1 MGLNVLSS
9 NFLMTLRWMVQL
21 LRHKEVMLSIGTW
34 TSLRNE
40 PTWKEWGS
48 TCWSARCYS
57 SVGAI
62 ADMSTD
68 WMNNWEQLCGEKLVF
83 LVNGKLQM
91 SQECA
96 LAIWKAISDLES
108 TEKGVASQKR
118 ELLVPFYS
126 DLLRLHLGS
135 WVQETHDVEH
145 LDCILSR
152 LQRWS
157 EDWST
162 PPMNTGWESWTCSFW
177 RREGFRDLL
186 EAFQYLTGGK
196 LAFYLVL

>member
-21 LRHKEVMLSIGTW
+21 LRHKEVMLSTGTW

-108 TEKGVASQKR
+108 TEKGVASRKR
-118 ELLVPFYS
+118 ELLVLFWPLEVPFGIMS
-126 DLLRLHLGS
+126 TRKMWSTWTAS
-135 WVQETHDVEH
+135 WVGYKDG
-145 LDCILSR
+145 
-152 LQRWS
+152 QRTGAPLLWTQAEKAGLVHFGEEKAS
-157 EDWST
+157 GISLRPFST
-162 PPMNTGWESWTCSFW
+162 
-177 RREGFRDLL
+177 
-186 EAFQYLTGGK
+186 
-196 LAFYLVL
+196 